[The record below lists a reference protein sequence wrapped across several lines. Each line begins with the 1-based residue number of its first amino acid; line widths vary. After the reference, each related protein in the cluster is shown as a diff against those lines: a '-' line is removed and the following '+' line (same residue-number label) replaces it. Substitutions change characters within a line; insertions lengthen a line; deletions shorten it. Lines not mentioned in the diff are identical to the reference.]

1 VSARYIESLDPTR
14 GINLYVE
21 FTTHRSDVLDYAVVL
36 VLEIGEERETVRVY
50 DGAHG
55 RNEMHRY
62 TRPVGKQPALI
73 VHRGTLGEGMRAAI
87 KDVKRRYL
95 GMIESWETQ

>member
-1 VSARYIESLDPTR
+1 VSARYIESLDPVR

-21 FTTHRSDVLDYAVVL
+21 FTTHRSDVLDYAIVL
-36 VLEIGEERETVRVY
+36 VVEAGGELETVRVY

-55 RNEMHRY
+55 RNELHRY

-73 VHRGTLGEGMRAAI
+73 VHRGSLGEGMRAAI
-87 KDVKRRYL
+87 KDVQRGYES
-95 GMIESWETQ
+95 MIESWRA